1 MEQTKQLV
9 DAIIKGVQEKKGT
22 DITVINLSEIEGS
35 ICRYFVICQGN
46 SPQQVEAIADE
57 IEETARIDAQQKPV
71 RVVGRENAVWVAMD
85 YSDVMVHVF
94 VPDAREYYDLEHL
107 WSDAPMEMIPN
118 LDWRKHEQS
127 E

>member
-71 RVVGRENAVWVAMD
+71 RVVGRENAVWVVMD

-118 LDWRKHEQS
+118 LD
-127 E
+127 

>member
-1 MEQTKQLV
+1 MEQTRQLV

-22 DITVINLSEIEGS
+22 DITVINLTGIEGP
-35 ICRYFVICQGN
+35 ICRYYVICQCI

-57 IEETARIDAQQKPV
+57 VEETARVDAQQKPV
-71 RVVGRENAVWVAMD
+71 RVVGKDNSVWVAMD

-118 LDWRKHEQS
+118 LD
-127 E
+127 